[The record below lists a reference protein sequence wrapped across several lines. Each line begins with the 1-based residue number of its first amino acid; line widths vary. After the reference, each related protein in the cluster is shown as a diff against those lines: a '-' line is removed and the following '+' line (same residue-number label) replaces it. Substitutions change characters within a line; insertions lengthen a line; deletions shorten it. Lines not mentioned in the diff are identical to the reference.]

1 MIKEKFLMEI
11 SQDARVEYIVY
22 TKGYYKLALKDEY
35 VSTYRDNKPFGIF
48 YITKQKEVREI
59 IDKIVERA

>member
-22 TKGYYKLALKDEY
+22 TKGYYKLALKDGY

-48 YITKQKEVREI
+48 YITKQKEVREVMNGI
-59 IDKIVERA
+59 TKRT